1 LAALS
6 ELQRTPA
13 GARGALH
20 LLIWGETP
28 RIRLKDAWLGAASD
42 QRRRKVIRHAAAVS
56 IALISY
62 VTPVFAQSATPI
74 AELVVRVTADVHQ
87 GPSTAS
93 PIVGKAPGGTTLHIN
108 RNLGSWVEVPW
119 PGTAAR
125 IAFVH
130 VTTGTIA
137 PRSTAPV
144 VNEARAAV
152 AQIAAVAASA
162 GAASVQEGASAGRFA
177 ATNQFA
183 ARAADYVLLPPH
195 HIGLGALLDTSTL
208 RFGGSART
216 WWGRRFGVQFSMS
229 RPELASADGQLI
241 PSTQFAPSAMYSL
254 PEGVTDS
261 VWVRPYV
268 GTGPRFYR
276 AHLQTALGYETF
288 GGVEVTLAAMPQ
300 FALSADMGY
309 RWRRPSL
316 GDFTPQQTAFSLSGH
331 WYVK

>member
-1 LAALS
+1 
-6 ELQRTPA
+6 
-13 GARGALH
+13 
-20 LLIWGETP
+20 
-28 RIRLKDAWLGAASD
+28 
-42 QRRRKVIRHAAAVS
+42 VIRHAAAVS

-62 VTPVFAQSATPI
+62 VTPVFAQSATPT

-87 GPSTAS
+87 APSTAS
-93 PIVGKAPGGTTLHIN
+93 PVIGKAPGGTMLYIN

-119 PGTAAR
+119 PDAAAR
-125 IAFVH
+125 VAFVH
-130 VTTGTIA
+130 VDTGTIA

-144 VNEARAAV
+144 VNEAQAAI

-162 GAASVQEGASAGRFA
+162 AAASIQEGASVGRFA
-177 ATNQFA
+177 VTTQFA
-183 ARAADYVLLPPH
+183 ARAADYVSLPPR
-195 HIGLGALLDTSTL
+195 HIGIGALLNTSTL
-208 RFGGSART
+208 RFGGSVRA
-216 WWGRRFGVQFSMS
+216 WWGHRFGVQFSMS

-241 PSTQFAPSAMYSL
+241 PSTQFAPSAMYAL

-276 AHLQTALGYETF
+276 ANLETRLGYETF
-288 GGVEVTLAAMPQ
+288 GGAEVTFAAMPQ
-300 FALSADMGY
+300 FALSADVGY

-316 GDFTPQQTAFSLSGH
+316 GGFTPQQTAFSLSGH

>member
-1 LAALS
+1 M
-6 ELQRTPA
+6 
-13 GARGALH
+13 
-20 LLIWGETP
+20 
-28 RIRLKDAWLGAASD
+28 IRQAT
-42 QRRRKVIRHAAAVS
+42 AVS
-56 IALISY
+56 IALISS

-87 GPSTAS
+87 FPSTAS
-93 PIVGKAPGGTTLHIN
+93 PVIGKAPGGTRLYVN

-119 PGTAAR
+119 PDTAAR

-130 VTTGTIA
+130 VNTGTIA

-144 VNEARAAV
+144 ANEAQAAI

-162 GAASVQEGASAGRFA
+162 TAASTQNGASASRFA
-177 ATNQFA
+177 VTNQSA
-183 ARAADYVLLPPH
+183 ARASDYVSLPQH
-195 HIGLGALLDTSTL
+195 HIGIGALLNTSTL
-208 RFGGSART
+208 RFGGSARA
-216 WWGRRFGVQFSMS
+216 WLGRRFGVQFSMS

-241 PSTQFAPSAMYSL
+241 PSTQFAPSAMYAL

-276 AHLQTALGYETF
+276 ASLETRLGYETF
-288 GGVEVTLAAMPQ
+288 GGAEVTFSAMPQ

-316 GDFTPQQTAFSLSGH
+316 GDFMPQQTAFSLSGH
-331 WYVK
+331 WYLK

>member
-1 LAALS
+1 M
-6 ELQRTPA
+6 
-13 GARGALH
+13 
-20 LLIWGETP
+20 
-28 RIRLKDAWLGAASD
+28 
-42 QRRRKVIRHAAAVS
+42 IRHAAAVS

-87 GPSTAS
+87 SPSTAS
-93 PIVGKAPGGTTLHIN
+93 PIIGKAPDGTRLYIN

-119 PGTAAR
+119 PDAAER
-125 IAFVH
+125 VAFVH
-130 VTTGTIA
+130 VNTGTIA

-144 VNEARAAV
+144 VNEVQAAI

-162 GAASVQEGASAGRFA
+162 AAASIQDGASAGRFA
-177 ATNQFA
+177 AATQFA
-183 ARAADYVLLPPH
+183 GRAADYVLLPEH
-195 HIGLGALLDTSTL
+195 HIGIGALLNTSTR
-208 RFGGSART
+208 RFGGSARA
-216 WWGRRFGVQFSMS
+216 WWGRRFGVQLTMS
-229 RPELASADGQLI
+229 RPELESADGQLI
-241 PSTQFAPSAMYSL
+241 PSTQVAPSAMYAL
-254 PEGVTDS
+254 PDGVTDS

-276 AHLQTALGYETF
+276 ANLETRFGYETF
-288 GGVEVTLAAMPQ
+288 GGVEVTFAAMPQ
-300 FALSADMGY
+300 FTWSADMGY